1 MDIKERL
8 DSALKDAM
16 RSGDEARKQTI
27 RMVRSSV
34 KNEEVNKGRPLDESE
49 VISVIQKEVKI
60 RTESIEGARQGG
72 RPEMIQNYEM
82 EVEILQGFL
91 PIQLSD
97 DEIRQLTSVAIAEVG
112 AKSIGDMG
120 KVMKLLLPQIQGR
133 APNDRVSQIVRDQ
146 LIT

>member
-16 RSGDEARKQTI
+16 RSGDDACKQTI
-27 RMVRSSV
+27 RMIRSSV
-34 KNEEVNKGRPLDESE
+34 KNEEVNKGRPLDASE

-72 RPEMIQNYEM
+72 RPDMVQNYEK

-91 PIQLSD
+91 PKQLSD
-97 DEIRQLTSVAIAEVG
+97 DEIRQLTAVAIAEVG
-112 AKSIGDMG
+112 ANSIGDMG
-120 KVMKLLLPQIQGR
+120 KVMKILLPQIQGR
-133 APNDRVSQIVRDQ
+133 APNDRVSQIVREQ